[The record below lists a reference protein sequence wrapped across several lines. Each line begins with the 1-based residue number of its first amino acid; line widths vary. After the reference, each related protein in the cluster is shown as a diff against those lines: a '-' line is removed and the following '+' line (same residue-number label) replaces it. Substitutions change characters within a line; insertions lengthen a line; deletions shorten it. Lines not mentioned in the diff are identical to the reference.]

1 MGSQHPRRA
10 ALSIFVFHEWGGFNL
25 MSLFSLIAGGVSI
38 HNWFPVPILMLV
50 MMSDSD
56 REFLQELYYQH
67 RNIMYHVARK
77 HFADKP
83 VELEEAISI
92 TLERMCRYVKKLRE
106 VPSNKIQAYVVLM
119 VENVCRNQLRQIIKE
134 REQRAARFND
144 SNLCNINSVS
154 VDPYETLFNY
164 ADAKTLLASFQGAAR
179 IKTVQSKVRNSVGY
193 ALYCIRQG
201 GSHHVKTNQATQP
214 TVQTGCYQVCSG
226 ASRSHPG

>member
-1 MGSQHPRRA
+1 
-10 ALSIFVFHEWGGFNL
+10 

-38 HNWFPVPILMLV
+38 HHCFPVPILMLV

-106 VPSNKIQAYVVLM
+106 VPSNKMQAYVVLM
-119 VENVCRNQLRQIIKE
+119 VENVCRNRLRQIIKE
-134 REQRAARFND
+134 REQRTAQFND
-144 SNLCNINSVS
+144 SNLYNTNDVS
-154 VDPYETLFNY
+154 VDPYETLFDY
-164 ADAKTLLASFQGAAR
+164 ADTKTLLASFQGL
-179 IKTVQSKVRNSVGY
+179 SKREQDLIWMRHVDRMDYVEIADELHMSVGAVRT
-193 ALYCIRQG
+193 ALSRAKNRLKEIARKG
-201 GSHHVKTNQATQP
+201 GITIDEKQS
-214 TVQTGCYQVCSG
+214 
-226 ASRSHPG
+226 

>member
-1 MGSQHPRRA
+1 
-10 ALSIFVFHEWGGFNL
+10 

-38 HNWFPVPILMLV
+38 HHCFPVPILMLV

-106 VPSNKIQAYVVLM
+106 VPSNKMQAYVVLM
-119 VENVCRNQLRQIIKE
+119 VENVCRNRLRQIIKE
-134 REQRAARFND
+134 REQRTAQFND
-144 SNLCNINSVS
+144 SNLCKINSVS
-154 VDPYETLFNY
+154 VDPYETLFYY
-164 ADAKTLLASFQGAAR
+164 ADAKTLLASFQGLSQRDRDLIWMRHVERMDYTEISDELHMNEGAVRTALSRAKNRLEEIAR
-179 IKTVQSKVRNSVGY
+179 EGGITNDEKQS
-193 ALYCIRQG
+193 
-201 GSHHVKTNQATQP
+201 
-214 TVQTGCYQVCSG
+214 
-226 ASRSHPG
+226 

>member
-1 MGSQHPRRA
+1 
-10 ALSIFVFHEWGGFNL
+10 

-83 VELEEAISI
+83 DELEEAISI

-106 VPSNKIQAYVVLM
+106 VPSNKMQAYVVLM
-119 VENVCRNQLRQIIKE
+119 VENVCRNRLRQIIKE
-134 REQRAARFND
+134 REQRTIQFND

-154 VDPYETLFNY
+154 VNPYETLFDY
-164 ADAKTLLASFQGAAR
+164 ADTKTLLASFQGL
-179 IKTVQSKVRNSVGY
+179 SKREQDLIWMRHVERMDYTEIADELHMSVGAVRT
-193 ALYCIRQG
+193 ALSRAKNRLKEIAREG
-201 GSHHVKTNQATQP
+201 GITNDEKQ
-214 TVQTGCYQVCSG
+214 S
-226 ASRSHPG
+226 

>member
-1 MGSQHPRRA
+1 
-10 ALSIFVFHEWGGFNL
+10 

-83 VELEEAISI
+83 DELEEAISI

-106 VPSNKIQAYVVLM
+106 VPSNKMKAYVVLM
-119 VENVCRNQLRQIIKE
+119 IENVCRNRLRQIIRE
-134 REQRAARFND
+134 REQGTVPFDD
-144 SNLCNINSVS
+144 SNLYNADTISA
-154 VDPYETLFNY
+154 DPYETLFDY
-164 ADAKTLLASFQGAAR
+164 VDAKTLLASFQGLSQRDQDLIWMRHVERMDYTEIADELHMNAGAVRTALSRAKNRLEEIAR
-179 IKTVQSKVRNSVGY
+179 EGGITNDEKQS
-193 ALYCIRQG
+193 
-201 GSHHVKTNQATQP
+201 
-214 TVQTGCYQVCSG
+214 
-226 ASRSHPG
+226 

>member
-1 MGSQHPRRA
+1 
-10 ALSIFVFHEWGGFNL
+10 

-38 HNWFPVPILMLV
+38 HHCFPVPILMLV

-106 VPSNKIQAYVVLM
+106 VPSNKMQAYVVLM

-144 SNLCNINSVS
+144 SNQCNILLQNRESFYPIPS
-154 VDPYETLFNY
+154 TSILILFSLV
-164 ADAKTLLASFQGAAR
+164 KQSFHSFLHLR
-179 IKTVQSKVRNSVGY
+179 FM
-193 ALYCIRQG
+193 
-201 GSHHVKTNQATQP
+201 P
-214 TVQTGCYQVCSG
+214 
-226 ASRSHPG
+226 

>member
-1 MGSQHPRRA
+1 
-10 ALSIFVFHEWGGFNL
+10 
-25 MSLFSLIAGGVSI
+25 MSLFSIIVGGI
-38 HNWFPVPILMLV
+38 PIYHWIPVPVLMLA

-56 REFLQELYYQH
+56 REFLQELYFQH
-67 RNIMYHVARK
+67 RKTMYHVARK

-83 VELEEAISI
+83 EELEEAISI
-92 TLERMCRYVKKLRE
+92 TLERMCRYVKKLQK

-164 ADAKTLLASFQGAAR
+164 ADAKTLLASFQGLSQRDRDLIWMRHVERMDYTEIADELHMNEGAVR
-179 IKTVQSKVRNSVGY
+179 TALSRAKNRLEEIAKEGGITNEEKQS
-193 ALYCIRQG
+193 
-201 GSHHVKTNQATQP
+201 
-214 TVQTGCYQVCSG
+214 
-226 ASRSHPG
+226 